1 MGMNKTNTTALDM
14 QAINTEGIKFERYPD
29 YKDSGVEWLGEI
41 PAHWKVEKAKWLFDK
56 QSRPVREKDEI
67 VTVFRDGEVT
77 LRSNRR
83 LDRFT
88 NVLQEHG
95 YQGVRKGDLVI
106 HVMDAF
112 AGSIGVSDSDGKS
125 TPVYSVCTPK
135 APDTINV
142 YFYAYFLRNLAKTG
156 FIESLAKGI
165 RERSTDFR
173 WKDFSN
179 LLLSLPPLP
188 EQTRIA
194 TFLDHKTA
202 LIDKAIAQ
210 KERLIGLLQERRQV
224 LIHRAVTRGLDPD
237 VPMKDSGVEWI
248 GEVPGHWG
256 VRPLRYL
263 GKCQNGVSKGAEYF
277 GSGFPFVSYSDV
289 YKNIALPEQID
300 GLAMSSDS
308 DRELYSVEEGDVFFT
323 RTSEVVEETGLASTC
338 LRTIKDATFAGF
350 LIRFRPKKGFL
361 FKGFSKYYFRSRT
374 HREFFT
380 KEMNLVIRASLSQE
394 LLKRM
399 PVLLPPIR
407 EQKQIAEF
415 LDSKCNEIYA
425 ATSRTKE
432 QILKLKELKTTL
444 IDAAVTGKVK
454 V

>member
-1 MGMNKTNTTALDM
+1 M
-14 QAINTEGIKFERYPD
+14 
-29 YKDSGVEWLGEI
+29 
-41 PAHWKVEKAKWLFDK
+41 
-56 QSRPVREKDEI
+56 
-67 VTVFRDGEVT
+67 
-77 LRSNRR
+77 
-83 LDRFT
+83 
-88 NVLQEHG
+88 
-95 YQGVRKGDLVI
+95 
-106 HVMDAF
+106 
-112 AGSIGVSDSDGKS
+112 
-125 TPVYSVCTPK
+125 
-135 APDTINV
+135 
-142 YFYAYFLRNLAKTG
+142 
-156 FIESLAKGI
+156 
-165 RERSTDFR
+165 
-173 WKDFSN
+173 
-179 LLLSLPPLP
+179 
-188 EQTRIA
+188 
-194 TFLDHKTA
+194 
-202 LIDKAIAQ
+202 
-210 KERLIGLLQERRQV
+210 

>member
-1 MGMNKTNTTALDM
+1 M
-14 QAINTEGIKFERYPD
+14 QAVNTEYIKFERYPD
-29 YKDSGVEWLGEI
+29 YKDSGVEWLDKVPE
-41 PAHWKVEKAKWLFDK
+41 HWEVASLGSLMELKSNKNKPDLQVLSVYREYGVILKDSRDDNHNATSLDTSNYKAVE
-56 QSRPVREKDEI
+56 P
-67 VTVFRDGEVT
+67 
-77 LRSNRR
+77 
-83 LDRFT
+83 
-88 NVLQEHG
+88 
-95 YQGVRKGDLVI
+95 GDLV
-106 HVMDAF
+106 VNKMKAWQ
-112 AGSIGVSDSDGKS
+112 GSMGISPYRGIVSPAYITCKITSEKTTPSFLHQLLRCHSYIGEYNRIS
-125 TPVYSVCTPK
+125 Y
-135 APDTINV
+135 
-142 YFYAYFLRNLAKTG
+142 
-156 FIESLAKGI
+156 GI
-165 RERSTDFR
+165 RVGQWDMHYEDF
-173 WKDFSN
+173 KQVPV
-179 LLLSLPPLP
+179 LIPPIE